1 MSKNRISNSTCH
13 MTFYFKQYVSHGILL
28 QTVRVTWHSTS
39 NSTCHMAF
47 YFKQYVSHGILLQTV
62 RVTWHS
68 TSNSTCHMTFY
79 FKQYVS
85 HGILLQTVRVTWHS
99 THFQVGGDNPKVEE
113 RNLSNL
119 PQGLVEGHFP
129 NDKYSKITQNSRN
142 FHSYCLISIPNLS
155 NLDFK
160 R

>member
-1 MSKNRISNSTCH
+1 VLLNTNEFQILRQSI
-13 MTFYFKQYVSHGILL
+13 YVLFILL
-28 QTVRVTWHSTS
+28 HKIYEKRKRREISIENKPCQKIE
-39 NSTCHMAF
+39 F
-47 YFKQYVSHGILLQTV
+47 
-62 RVTWHS
+62 
-68 TSNSTCHMTFY
+68 
-79 FKQYVS
+79 
-85 HGILLQTVRVTWHS
+85 QTVRVTWHS

-142 FHSYCLISIPNLS
+142 FHSYCLILIPNLS
-155 NLDFK
+155 NLYFK